1 MTNREIAQRFAKGAT
16 SGTTGNKTIYID
28 GNVIYSYGAHWPMA
42 VRVGSKAFVNG
53 DKYSRTTSKQTGYV
67 AGQLA
72 IEGFE
77 TTYISKAELQKMI

>member
-16 SGTTGNKTIYID
+16 SGRTGNKTIYIVGD
-28 GNVIYSYGAHWPMA
+28 VIYSYGPHWPIA
-42 VRVGSKAFVNG
+42 VRKGNQAFING
-53 DKYSRTTSKQTGYV
+53 DKYSVTTSKHTSLV

-77 TTYISKAELQKMI
+77 TVRISEEELFRLI